1 MWATVNGSH
10 IWDRNNPCHD
20 EDKRLHALAEVSHI
34 CRGNNKREQRT
45 VSMFEL
51 SWDRRWCLSR
61 VDMGVGASL
70 VLVLLEQP
78 RNRRLCPLCRTPIQQ
93 VAMENCLCDSMVAQD
108 DREMEQLLGPSQGT
122 IHRTV
127 DHRMTLATVMV

>member
-1 MWATVNGSH
+1 MGFVWFWVWSFIWMWATVNGSH

-93 VAMENCLCDSMVAQD
+93 VMEIIRQV
-108 DREMEQLLGPSQGT
+108 GPLV
-122 IHRTV
+122 RV
-127 DHRMTLATVMV
+127 EPLPL